1 MSFSTVGL
9 CFLLDCY
16 LFYFTLFLHCIQIL
30 RKGVENFSF
39 KTMSAALC
47 SGEALVP
54 NPFLVPLQAEEQG
67 LIKQREAS

>member
-1 MSFSTVGL
+1 MSFSTIGL
-9 CFLLDCY
+9 CFLLDCH
-16 LFYFTLFLHCIQIL
+16 LFYFTLFLQCTQISGE
-30 RKGVENFSF
+30 GVESFSF
-39 KTMSAALC
+39 KTMSAALS